1 MVWDRAL
8 YELDKGSD
16 FTDLDAPG
24 AAKTLLAAAAQCH
37 KRIQNPIN
45 QRVIAGWHCVQ
56 RGGHPFFR
64 QPLKICYVFSIFELP
79 DRNFNRFFTS
89 SS

>member
-1 MVWDRAL
+1 MVGDGTL
-8 YELDKGSD
+8 YELNKCGD

-24 AAKTLLAAAAQCH
+24 AAKTLLAAAAQGH

-56 RGGHPFFR
+56 RGGHPLFC
-64 QPLKICYVFSIFELP
+64 QPLKIRYVFSIFELP
-79 DRNFNRFFTS
+79 DRNFNRFFIS